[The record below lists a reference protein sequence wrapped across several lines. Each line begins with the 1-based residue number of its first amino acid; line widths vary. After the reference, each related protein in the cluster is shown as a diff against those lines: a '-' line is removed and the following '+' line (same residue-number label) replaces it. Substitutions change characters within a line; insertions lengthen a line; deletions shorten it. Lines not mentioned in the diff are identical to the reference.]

1 MSIAGLK
8 TRIAR
13 LDKQI
18 AEQEKIAA
26 QHVSQ
31 KLQTNLPPVSR
42 WPEFAPRTWI
52 VSGDEIVGNKIVPF
66 IPYRCQKDLAKRIEE
81 NEKIIVLKS
90 RQLGISEE
98 ICSILLNRALTE
110 PGFTAVIISKTQ
122 KDSSELAR
130 RVKFMAKSIKG
141 ERLQWTSDSNT
152 RLAWEGRGTLHFLPA
167 TGEAGRGIPAC
178 AVLFFDEGAFIEG
191 IEDIYQGAAPT
202 MAKLGRAGKIIVVST
217 PDLEANWYGMMWNT
231 NLPADWYDYV
241 EKRDFVGLQKVLDA
255 VNDGWCRVALH
266 YSMHPEY
273 GKDPETWAKNYKLE
287 LKYTDAQWDAEFEL
301 KFGSTS
307 SVVYP
312 SLTIRSCVTGD
323 YSECGLINHSYVLGV
338 DPNGGGSDY
347 FVSMVLDTTKF
358 PYHVTNIYRE
368 RNKTSMYSEAKVKQ
382 QIDYFSPS
390 KILVEANSMGVVIAE
405 HIQATSMGY
414 PVETLIMSRPTK
426 NIVTDRILFYMEN
439 GLLTFPDGV
448 VAQELRAFRN
458 TDKGT
463 REAAAGFN
471 DDCVMAL
478 ALCLAQTTEFV
489 DLSSVLACL

>member
-1 MSIAGLK
+1 MSLAGLK
-8 TRIAR
+8 SRLARIDKELAR
-13 LDKQI
+13 
-18 AEQEKIAA
+18 QEKLAA
-26 QHVSQ
+26 QHVSRGL
-31 KLQTNLPPVSR
+31 KTNLPPVSR
-42 WPEFAPRTWI
+42 WPEFAARTWI
-52 VSGDEIVGNKIVPF
+52 VSGDETVGNKIVPF
-66 IPYRCQKDLAKRIEE
+66 IPYDCQKDLARRIEE

-141 ERLQWTSDSNT
+141 EPLEWTSDSNT

-191 IEDIYQGAAPT
+191 IADIYQGAAPT

-241 EKRDFVGLQKVLDA
+241 EKRDFASLQKILDSI
-255 VNDGWCRVALH
+255 NDGWCRVALH

-273 GKDPETWAKNYKLE
+273 GKDPVNWAKNYKKE
-287 LKYTDAQWDAEFEL
+287 LKYTEAQWDAEFEL
-301 KFGSTS
+301 KFGSTA

-312 SLTIRSCVTGD
+312 SVTIRACIAGSFE
-323 YSECGLINHSYVLGV
+323 ECGYVNRSYVMGV
-338 DPNGGGSDY
+338 DPNAGGSDY

-358 PYHVTNIYRE
+358 PYKTVNLYRE
-368 RNKTSMYSEAKVKQ
+368 RHKTTMYSEAKVKE
-382 QIDYFSPS
+382 QIDNFSPS
-390 KILVEANSMGVVIAE
+390 GILVEQNSMGAVIAE
-405 HIQATSMGY
+405 RLQATSMGY
-414 PVETLIMSRPTK
+414 AVETLFMSRPTK
-426 NIVTDRILFYMEN
+426 NIVTDRILYYMEN
-439 GLLTFPDGV
+439 GLLTFPDGIIPE
-448 VAQELRAFRN
+448 ELRAFRN
-458 TDKGT
+458 TEKGT

-478 ALCLAQTTEFV
+478 ALCLAQTTDVV
-489 DLSSVLACL
+489 DLTSVLACM